1 MTQPGVPGA
10 VVFRQTFLS
19 DIRNASAEW
28 MGSTSFG
35 CTAIRSDTDQSGGV
49 LLNDLEGQTAAQ
61 CCSACH
67 KNASCNAW
75 VMEDPYRNGYFY
87 QHCRIYAGSTGTR
100 RSPGKRLGGHPGGV
114 RAPAP
119 GDPNSVL
126 AGPNPLSNRESAR
139 GHGWA
144 D

>member
-100 RSPGKRLGGHPGGV
+100 RSPGKRLGGHPGGG
-114 RAPAP
+114 PIP
-119 GDPNSVL
+119 GTGGSQLCLGRSKP
-126 AGPNPLSNRESAR
+126 P
-139 GHGWA
+139 
-144 D
+144 